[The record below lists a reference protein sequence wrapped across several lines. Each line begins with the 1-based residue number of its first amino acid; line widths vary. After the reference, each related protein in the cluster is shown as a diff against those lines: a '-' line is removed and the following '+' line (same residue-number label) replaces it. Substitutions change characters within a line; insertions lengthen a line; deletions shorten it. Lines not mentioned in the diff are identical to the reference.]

1 MNIPG
6 AASGPSQAPANAG
19 REETRI
25 RGSMPDKILLE
36 GIRFHGFHGL
46 TRMEREMGVR
56 YSVDV
61 EMTAD
66 LSAAARNDRISDTID
81 YRKVHHLVVEIGR
94 RESYKLIETLA
105 AHLAEEILSKFPV
118 QAVCVRVRKETPVLD
133 GIVDAVGVET
143 ERKRA
148 DSPPSPTGAAQA
160 SRRARVPG
168 REDNDR

>member
-61 EMTAD
+61 EM
-66 LSAAARNDRISDTID
+66 
-81 YRKVHHLVVEIGR
+81 
-94 RESYKLIETLA
+94 

>member
-1 MNIPG
+1 
-6 AASGPSQAPANAG
+6 
-19 REETRI
+19 
-25 RGSMPDKILLE
+25 MPDKILLE

-94 RESYKLIETLA
+94 RESYKLIENPT
-105 AHLAEEILSKFPV
+105 AENIVVWIWKRLEKALPGLVSIELWEVEGCS
-118 QAVCVRVRKETPVLD
+118 VLYR
-133 GIVDAVGVET
+133 GE
-143 ERKRA
+143 
-148 DSPPSPTGAAQA
+148 GA
-160 SRRARVPG
+160 SL
-168 REDNDR
+168 